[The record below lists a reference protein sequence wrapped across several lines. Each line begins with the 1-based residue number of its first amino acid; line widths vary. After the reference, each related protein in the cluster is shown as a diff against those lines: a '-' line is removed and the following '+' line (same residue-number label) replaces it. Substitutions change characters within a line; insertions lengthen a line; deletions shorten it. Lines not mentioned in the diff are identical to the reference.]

1 MEVVIPVR
9 GELVVGEFA
18 GLADGELD
26 QASGRSAR
34 RDVVRNREQISIGRG
49 AELVALE
56 CQQGDRNR
64 VGAGYVEGGS
74 QAACVCSAAVGGR
87 NIRNESADQRSWGVA
102 AALARALI
110 VNEEETKLFAW
121 ADRAAEA
128 PAENILLDDRTRG
141 TGLIQKVLIGI
152 EGRVSKEFINIA
164 MKLIGAALQDGV
176 NVAAAVAALG
186 GVIQRGLNLEFLHD
200 VRVG

>member
-1 MEVVIPVR
+1 MIPVC

-34 RDVVRNREQISIGRG
+34 RDVVQKGEQISIGRG
-49 AELVALE
+49 AELAAVE

-64 VGAGYVEGGS
+64 VRAGYPEGGS
-74 QAACVCSAAVGGR
+74 QAACVGRAAVGGR
-87 NIRNESADQRSWGVA
+87 NIRDESADQRSWGVA
-102 AALARALI
+102 ATLARALI
-110 VNEEETKLFAW
+110 VNEEKAKPSTW

-128 PAENILLDDRTRG
+128 PAKNILLNDRTRG

-152 EGRVSKEFINIA
+152 EGRVSKEFIYIA
-164 MKLIGAALQDGV
+164 MKLMGAALQDGV
-176 NVAAAVAALG
+176 NVAATVAALG

>member
-1 MEVVIPVR
+1 M
-9 GELVVGEFA
+9 
-18 GLADGELD
+18 D
-26 QASGRSAR
+26 QASGGSAR
-34 RDVVRNREQISIGRG
+34 RDVVRQREQISIGRG

-64 VGAGYVEGGS
+64 VRAGYAEGGS
-74 QAACVCSAAVGGR
+74 QATGVGSAAVGGR
-87 NIRNESADQRSWGVA
+87 NIRDESADQRSWGVA
-102 AALARALI
+102 ATLARALI
-110 VNEEETKLFAW
+110 VNEEETKLSTW

-128 PAENILLDDRTRG
+128 PPKNILLNDRARG

-152 EGRVSKEFINIA
+152 EGRISKELIHIA
-164 MKLIGAALQDGV
+164 VKLIGAALQDGV

-186 GVIQRGLNLEFLHD
+186 GVIQRGLNLEFLYD